1 MIQLKIIFEICIE
14 RMEVTKMKI
23 IQYKIDVMKVL
34 KENGYSSTKLRKEK
48 IFGEA
53 TMTQFRKGIL
63 VSWMNMN
70 RLCNLLDC
78 DISDVI
84 QCVDVEETED

>member
-1 MIQLKIIFEICIE
+1 MKRIE
-14 RMEVTKMKI
+14 
-23 IQYKIDVMKVL
+23 YKIDVL
-34 KENGYSSTKLRKEK
+34 KELKEKGFSSTYLRKEK

-53 TMTQFRKGIL
+53 TMTQFRRNQL

-70 RLCNLLDC
+70 RVCNLLNC

-84 QCVDVEETED
+84 HCVDVPDEE